1 MGSITLAGRQI
12 FILNEN
18 DRYPE
23 PTINSPPMFAIRE
36 DEERQHWL
44 YVWHKGRW
52 PLVSETPFE
61 TQGKAVDAALK
72 FDTATIQMRPK

>member
-36 DEERQHWL
+36 DEEHQHWL

-61 TQGKAVDAALK
+61 TQGRAVDAVMS
-72 FDTATIQMRPK
+72 FDFDVLYK

>member
-1 MGSITLAGRQI
+1 MGSIILAGRQI

-23 PTINSPPMFAIRE
+23 PQQNSPPFFAIRE
-36 DEERQHWL
+36 DEEGQHWL
-44 YVWHKGRW
+44 YVLHKGGW

-61 TQGKAVDAALK
+61 TQGKTVDAAIA
-72 FDTATIQMRPK
+72 FDFATLYK

>member
-1 MGSITLAGRQI
+1 MGSIILDGRHI

-18 DRYPE
+18 DLYPE

-36 DEERQHWL
+36 DEEGQHWL

-52 PLVSETPFE
+52 PLVSEDPLKPRVKQL
-61 TQGKAVDAALK
+61 TQH
-72 FDTATIQMRPK
+72 

>member
-12 FILNEN
+12 FTLNEN

-23 PTINSPPMFAIRE
+23 STVNSPPMFAISE
-36 DEERQHWL
+36 DEEGQHWL

-52 PLVSETPFE
+52 PLVSDVPFE
-61 TQGKAVDAALK
+61 TQGKAVDVAIT
-72 FDTATIQMRPK
+72 FDLAKLYK

>member
-23 PTINSPPMFAIRE
+23 PEQNSPQMFAIRE
-36 DEERQHWL
+36 DEEQQHCL

-52 PLVSETPFE
+52 PPVSEKPFE
-61 TQGKAVDAALK
+61 TQGEAVSAAVAYS
-72 FDTATIQMRPK
+72 FNGR

>member
-1 MGSITLAGRQI
+1 MGSITIAGRQI

-23 PTINSPPMFAIRE
+23 TQQNSPPMFAIRE
-36 DEERQHWL
+36 DEESQHWL

-52 PLVSETPFE
+52 ALVSDMPYEH
-61 TQGKAVDAALK
+61 QGKAVDAAIALNFSVLYK
-72 FDTATIQMRPK
+72 

>member
-23 PTINSPPMFAIRE
+23 PQQNSPSMFVIRE
-36 DEERQHWL
+36 DEESQHWL

-52 PLVSETPFE
+52 PLVSGVPFE
-61 TQGKAVDAALK
+61 TQGNAVDAAIA
-72 FDTATIQMRPK
+72 FDFATLYK

>member
-23 PTINSPPMFAIRE
+23 PQQNSPPMFAIRE

-52 PLVSETPFE
+52 PLVCSSSLEG
-61 TQGKAVDAALK
+61 GKPTELLLPSYIVSCLSPD
-72 FDTATIQMRPK
+72 IR

>member
-36 DEERQHWL
+36 DEDAQHWL
-44 YVWHKGRW
+44 YAYHKQRW
-52 PLVSETPFE
+52 PLVSDVPFE
-61 TQGKAVDAALK
+61 TQGKAVDAAIA
-72 FDTATIQMRPK
+72 FDFATLYK

>member
-23 PTINSPPMFAIRE
+23 PQQNSPPFFAIRE
-36 DEERQHWL
+36 DEDGQHWL

-52 PLVSETPFE
+52 PLVSDIPFE
-61 TQGKAVDAALK
+61 TQGKAVDTAIAFN
-72 FDTATIQMRPK
+72 FDVLYK